1 MGQVRSQKSFWIV
14 WDLRLDA
21 IFLPKVFSLSIPKR
35 LFSFARILRQALAEF
50 LSQSKSNDSFGEC
63 GILSTW
69 PNDNFDCA
77 IKFAR
82 CPSTTGIQRQVWGQ
96 AADSSNGLHTFP
108 NRILN
113 DSWTILMQLMQ
124 KAGIFNRFLW
134 MNRSRFVPTI
144 LDKGMLFFAVQSI
157 RDGFS
162 SVCEYLEKNSLL
174 NQWRDP
180 PSRVLMRRFHQA
192 VTESV
197 SLSLSIFNKD
207 LMHFW
212 WGTSQPERALDE
224 LIDFN
229 QFCLATV
236 KRNYLLLTIWVR
248 LFFSTEKQRIQ
259 CFLSVRRGP
268 PGSSCSG

>member
-113 DSWTILMQLMQ
+113 DFWTILMQLMQ
-124 KAGIFNRFLW
+124 KAGISNRFLW

-144 LDKGMLFFAVQSI
+144 LDKGMLFFRRAGYQRRLFKRLWVSRKELFIESMKRSSI
-157 RDGFS
+157 ESTDASLPS
-162 SVCEYLEKNSLL
+162 SSHWK
-174 NQWRDP
+174 R
-180 PSRVLMRRFHQA
+180 
-192 VTESV
+192 
-197 SLSLSIFNKD
+197 LSLSFY
-207 LMHFW
+207 F
-212 WGTSQPERALDE
+212 
-224 LIDFN
+224 
-229 QFCLATV
+229 
-236 KRNYLLLTIWVR
+236 
-248 LFFSTEKQRIQ
+248 
-259 CFLSVRRGP
+259 
-268 PGSSCSG
+268 